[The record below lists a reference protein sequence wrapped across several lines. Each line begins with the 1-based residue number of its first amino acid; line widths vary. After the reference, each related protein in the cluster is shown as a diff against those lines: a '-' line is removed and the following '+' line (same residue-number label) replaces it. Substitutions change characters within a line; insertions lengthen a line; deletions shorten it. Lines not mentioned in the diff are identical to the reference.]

1 MLSGSPDKWPEL
13 LYINKWTDLSGWPQE
28 AAPLFFSKKSIY
40 FDSGDQ
46 VRPIKIVLIVD
57 SRPRIWTGCHGTS
70 GGQKP
75 ARSKFKSFSG
85 VRTRQT
91 GEACHREESA

>member
-1 MLSGSPDKWPEL
+1 MDGSISFPVDGLKKL
-13 LYINKWTDLSGWPQE
+13 AL
-28 AAPLFFSKKSIY
+28 FSKTVFILIG
-40 FDSGDQ
+40 SGDQ

-57 SRPRIWTGCHGTS
+57 SWPRIWTGCHGTS

-85 VRTRQT
+85 LRTRQT